1 MFPSAVLCFHPFPKI
16 DLPVDLSGIPVIN
29 EKLSKLSVKNGVQ
42 IMKLYK
48 TQQGPVI
55 EDRGEFYLLPET
67 DWDVL
72 LNRSDLELV
81 LTSLSRRG
89 HRLPKFD
96 PLTQAQAPIS
106 RQEVWAAGVTYYR
119 SRTAR
124 MDEAKAAG
132 GGDFYDRVY
141 NAPRPELF
149 FKASPS
155 RVVGNGQ
162 KIRIRRDSN
171 WNVPEPELALVLN
184 SHGRIIGFT
193 IGNDMSSRDIEGE
206 NPLYLPQAKVYGACC
221 GLGPAIL
228 VREEP
233 LEPDTEI
240 VLEIL
245 RQGTQMF
252 HGTTPLSN
260 LKRSIHE
267 LVEYLFREDEF
278 PHGCFLLTGT
288 GIVPPDEFTL
298 EPDDEVRITIDPIGT
313 LVNYVTRA

>member
-1 MFPSAVLCFHPFPKI
+1 
-16 DLPVDLSGIPVIN
+16 
-29 EKLSKLSVKNGVQ
+29 
-42 IMKLYK
+42 MKLYK
-48 TQQGPVI
+48 TAQGPVL
-55 EDRGEFYLLPET
+55 EDRHEYYLLPET

-89 HRLPKFD
+89 QRLTKFD
-96 PLTQAQAPIS
+96 QHTQTQAPIGS
-106 RQEVWAAGVTYYR
+106 QEVWAAGVTYFR

-124 MDEAKAAG
+124 MDESKDAG

-162 KIRIRRDSN
+162 KVRIRRDSK
-171 WNVPEPELALVLN
+171 WNVPEPELTLVLN
-184 SHGRIIGFT
+184 SHGRIIGYT

-206 NPLYLPQAKVYGACC
+206 NPLYLPQAKVYRGCC
-221 GLGPAIL
+221 GLGPGIL
-228 VREEP
+228 VSDQP
-233 LEPDTEI
+233 LPAETEI
-240 VLEIL
+240 LLEIY
-245 RQGTQMF
+245 RGGSSVF
-252 HGTTPLSN
+252 RGTTELTS
-260 LKRSIHE
+260 LKRDLGE

-278 PHGCFLLTGT
+278 PQGCFLLTGT

-298 EPDDEVRITIDPIGT
+298 EVDDEIRITIEPIGT
-313 LVNYVTRA
+313 LINQVTQG